1 MKRVIL
7 LVAALI
13 SPSCAVGP
21 NFLRPSVGVPSK
33 FRGSSSESAESIAD
47 LGWWQAYRD
56 AELQSLIREALR
68 NNKDLHIAATRVEQ
82 ARQAA
87 AQARSGFWPWV
98 TYDMEGGTSR
108 GSTSAGPGGRTQ
120 FSGGGVGQS
129 GSGGFSVSDEMSDY
143 ASIVAGAVWEIDLWG
158 RIRRMNE
165 AARARFFASEEG
177 RRGVIVSL
185 VAQVAQAYFE
195 LIELD
200 LELEIARRT
209 QKSFDQSLNLFQQR
223 LEGGVASRLET
234 SRAEAAQAQAGATI
248 PEVERQIAIKENQL
262 CLLLGRVPGPIRP
275 RAALSEKGLP
285 ARVPAGIP
293 AALVERRPDIIAT
306 EHDLRAANADI
317 GAAIAEF
324 FPKIGLTSSYG
335 RVSHDLS
342 AITLSQGKA
351 WSVAATAAGPIFQGG
366 LLRANVRAAR
376 ARWDEAR
383 IAHERAVLTALG
395 EVSNALISR
404 QKLAQARVSQER
416 AVASLTEAVSVSTER
431 YTAGKSSYYEI
442 LEAQQQLF
450 PTEINLARTRLNQY
464 VALIQLYRA
473 LGGGWNVAPS
483 KKSTDAIEQKETERT
498 KARPV
503 TSAAKD

>member
-1 MKRVIL
+1 MGGGRRI
-7 LVAALI
+7 
-13 SPSCAVGP
+13 GT
-21 NFLRPSVGVPSK
+21 R
-33 FRGSSSESAESIAD
+33 
-47 LGWWQAYRD
+47 
-56 AELQSLIREALR
+56 ELQSLIREALR
-68 NNKDLHIAATRVEQ
+68 NNKDLQIAATRVEQ

-120 FSGGGVGQS
+120 FSGGGGQL
-129 GSGGFSVSDEMSDY
+129 GAGGFSVSDEMSDY

-209 QKSFDQSLNLFQQR
+209 QKSFDQSLHLFQQR

-248 PEVERQIAIKENQL
+248 PEIERQIAIKENQL

-285 ARVPAGIP
+285 VRVPAGIP
-293 AALVERRPDIIAT
+293 AALIERRPDIIAT

-324 FPKIGLTSSYG
+324 FPKIGLTSSSAGSAMTCPPSHSVRG
-335 RVSHDLS
+335 RPGRWRRPQPARFSR
-342 AITLSQGKA
+342 
-351 WSVAATAAGPIFQGG
+351 AGCCGRTCVRRG
-366 LLRANVRAAR
+366 RAGTRR
-376 ARWDEAR
+376 
-383 IAHERAVLTALG
+383 G
-395 EVSNALISR
+395 SR
-404 QKLAQARVSQER
+404 TSGRCSPRLAKFRMR
-416 AVASLTEAVSVSTER
+416 
-431 YTAGKSSYYEI
+431 
-442 LEAQQQLF
+442 
-450 PTEINLARTRLNQY
+450 
-464 VALIQLYRA
+464 
-473 LGGGWNVAPS
+473 
-483 KKSTDAIEQKETERT
+483 
-498 KARPV
+498 
-503 TSAAKD
+503 